1 MNFKFVIL
9 ILLFIGILCITINLT
24 QSSYQCP
31 TTKII
36 YKYVPRTFDEEQR
49 EPVYPSDI
57 FKTMFSQQS
66 PWIRSISD
74 LDTQKQEVMNKY
86 FVSQY

>member
-9 ILLFIGILCITINLT
+9 ILLFIGILCVTINLT